1 MSTAVQ
7 RPNWFL
13 RAAVLLLC
21 LLSGA
26 SAWYLN
32 TVVLQPQAI
41 AKTSGKPQKNKST
54 TASAGSKKAAA
65 VTPRYAGDSTPTP
78 PAYTPAA
85 ADPLPDVQLLRFV
98 LKKGKEGIPVL

>member
-1 MSTAVQ
+1 MSTAIQ
-7 RPNWFL
+7 RPNWLL

-32 TVVLQPQAI
+32 TVELKPQAI
-41 AKTSGKPQKNKST
+41 AKTSGKPQKNQST
-54 TASAGSKKAAA
+54 TTSAGSKKAA